1 MDRSMSFEMALEFVQ
16 KLNEY
21 KKNKKQTNKQKK
33 RENQNVGKILS
44 VQL

>member
-1 MDRSMSFEMALEFVQ
+1 MDRSMSVEMALEFVQ

-21 KKNKKQTNKQKK
+21 KKKQTNKQKK

-44 VQL
+44 V

>member
-1 MDRSMSFEMALEFVQ
+1 MSVEMALEFVQ

-21 KKNKKQTNKQKK
+21 KKKKQTNKQKK

-44 VQL
+44 V